1 MVPATPVLTEPT
13 RLRAKKKER
22 TRLAIEDAALELFA
36 EQGYE
41 DTTVDQIATRA
52 EVSKATFFRYFAS
65 KGEVVFGGDD
75 DDRHHDLQQAIIR
88 RHASEDALTAV
99 RRAMQEEWLPALDP
113 RRTTRQTRAARTS
126 PLLRGLSYDLSLR
139 WQADVSDALALRR
152 GLDQPDRQCRVVAA
166 LAFLVM
172 SDAVNL
178 WLDGNCTG
186 DLARV
191 FDEGFDLLEQLRGG
205 TRR

>member
-1 MVPATPVLTEPT
+1 MVAVAPVVSEPT
-13 RLRAKKKER
+13 PPSRLRAKKREQ
-22 TRLAIEDAALELFA
+22 TRAAIEDAALELFA

-52 EVSKATFFRYFAS
+52 DVSKATFFRYFTS
-65 KGEVVFGGDD
+65 KGEVVFGGD

-88 RHASEDALTAV
+88 RDASEDELTAV

-113 RRTTRQTRAARTS
+113 QRTTRQTRAARTS

-139 WQADVSDALALRR
+139 WQADVSDALAQRR
-152 GLDQPDRQCRVVAA
+152 GLDRPDRQCRLAA
-166 LAFLVM
+166 AMAFVVM

-186 DLARV
+186 DLARAI
-191 FDEGFDLLEQLRGG
+191 DEGFELLREL
-205 TRR
+205 